1 MKILD
6 ILAYFIFLYPCY
18 MSFVWMTGGLLF
30 SIRREG
36 KQSFKIDSHPLF
48 SIIIAAYNEG
58 DIIALIVENLKD
70 LNYPKY
76 EVIVVN
82 DGSKDNTR
90 KILDK
95 LVIKYQSWLKVVHLE
110 QNSGKAKALNI
121 GILLSKGQFLVTID
135 ADCILDKDAI
145 NWFAWHFMTYPRVG
159 AVTGNPRVWNRTS
172 LLGKIQAG
180 EYSSIIGLIKRTQR
194 IVGKILT
201 VSGVI
206 AAYRKSAIL
215 NVGLFDSDTIT
226 EDIDITWKL
235 QEQFW
240 DVRYEPR
247 ALCRI
252 LVPETLKGL
261 WRQRLRW
268 AQGGLEVLIKHAS
281 IWSDVRFRR
290 FWPIYIDYA
299 LGAIWALAIS
309 LVTITWLVVV
319 AVKFI
324 CHFSFVQTYCTPFYT
339 VVKSIS
345 ILSNPLYP
353 RWYGAVLCL
362 ICLMTFFVSF
372 VIDQKYE
379 KGIMKYYFWVV
390 WYPLVYWVIIAITT
404 IKAIYNVV
412 IKRKRS
418 STWKSPDRGLHT
430 LKSSTKRDLGLG
442 KGFSPKP

>member
-1 MKILD
+1 MKFLD
-6 ILAYFIFLYPCY
+6 LIVYFIFLYPCY
-18 MSFVWMTGGLLF
+18 MSFVWMLGGLIF

-36 KQSFKIDSHPLF
+36 QQSVKLDTHPFF
-48 SIIIAAYNEG
+48 SIIVPAYNEES
-58 DIIALIVENLKD
+58 IIDLTINNLSD
-70 LNYPKY
+70 LDYPNY

-82 DGSKDNTR
+82 DGSTDNT
-90 KILDK
+90 KEILDK
-95 LVIKYQSWLKVVHLE
+95 LVANNLTWLKVVHLE
-110 QNSGKAKALNI
+110 QNKGKAVALNI
-121 GILLSKGQFLVTID
+121 GILLSKGHFLITID
-135 ADCILDKDAI
+135 ADCMLDKGAI
-145 NWFAWHFMTYPRVG
+145 NWFAWHFLSYPRVG

-215 NVGLFDSDTIT
+215 NCGLFDSDTVT

-268 AQGGLEVLIKHAS
+268 AQGGLEVLVKHAG
-281 IWSDVRFRR
+281 IWKKVEYRR
-290 FWPIYIDYA
+290 FWPIYIEYVMGA
-299 LGAIWALAIS
+299 LWALS
-309 LVTITWLVVV
+309 LVGVVV
-319 AVKFI
+319 VWA
-324 CHFSFVQTYCTPFYT
+324 
-339 VVKSIS
+339 
-345 ILSNPLYP
+345 ILSLAEYACSFPSLMPYCAPVYAFKQAFPIFLDPLYP
-353 RWYGAVLCL
+353 KWYGTVLCL
-362 ICLMTFFVSF
+362 TCLLEFLVSF
-372 VIDQKYE
+372 VIDRKYE

-390 WYPLVYWVIIAITT
+390 WYPLVYWIIIAITT
-404 IKAIYNVV
+404 IKAIYNVL
-412 IKRKRS
+412 IKKTRS
-418 STWKSPDRGLHT
+418 ATWMSPDRGLHT
-430 LKSSTKRDLGLG
+430 LKSSTK
-442 KGFSPKP
+442 KVS

>member
-1 MKILD
+1 MNFLD
-6 ILAYFIFLYPCY
+6 LMSYFIFLYPCY

-36 KQSFKIDSHPLF
+36 KQSFKLTNHPLF
-48 SIIIAAYNEG
+48 SIIVPAYNEG
-58 DIIALIVENLKD
+58 DIIGFIIENLKD
-70 LNYPKY
+70 MNYPNY

-82 DGSKDNTR
+82 DGSTDNTMD
-90 KILDK
+90 ILNK
-95 LVIKYQSWLKVVHLE
+95 MVFNNQSWLKVIHLE
-110 QNSGKAKALNI
+110 QNCGKAKALNV
-121 GILLSKGQFLVTID
+121 GILVSKGHFLVTID
-135 ADCILDKDAI
+135 ADCMLDKEAI
-145 NWFAWHFMTYPRVG
+145 NWFAWHFLSYPRVG
-159 AVTGNPRVWNRTS
+159 AITGNPRVWNRTS

-206 AAYRKSAIL
+206 AAYRKTAIL
-215 NVGLFDSDTIT
+215 NCGLFDSDTVT

-268 AQGGLEVLIKHAS
+268 AQGGLEVLIKHAG
-281 IWSDVRFRR
+281 IWRDIRYRR

-299 LGAIWALAIS
+299 LGVIWALS
-309 LVTITWLVVV
+309 ITMV
-319 AVKFI
+319 AVIWCILAVAKYM
-324 CHFSFVQTYCTPFYT
+324 CTVPFVQTYCTPLYT
-339 VVKSIS
+339 AAQSIT
-345 ILSNPLYP
+345 IISNPLYP
-353 RWYGAVLCL
+353 RWYGTVLCL
-362 ICLMTFFVSF
+362 ICLMTFLVSF

-390 WYPLVYWVIIAITT
+390 WYPLVYWIIIAFTT
-404 IKAIYNVV
+404 IKATYNVV

-418 STWKSPDRGLHT
+418 ATWKSPDRGLHT
-430 LKSSTKRDLGLG
+430 LK
-442 KGFSPKP
+442 

>member
-1 MKILD
+1 MKFLD
-6 ILAYFIFLYPCY
+6 LLAYFIFLYPCY

-36 KQSFKIDSHPLF
+36 KQSIELESHPFF
-48 SIIIAAYNEG
+48 SIIVPAYNEA
-58 DIIALIVENLKD
+58 DIIEPVIENLKD
-70 LNYPKY
+70 LDYPNY

-82 DGSKDNTR
+82 DGSTDNSR
-90 KILDK
+90 EIIDK
-95 LVIKYQSWLKVVHLE
+95 LVIKNQPWLKVVHLE
-110 QNSGKAKALNI
+110 QNSGKAKALNM
-121 GILLSKGQFLVTID
+121 GIMISKGHFIVTID
-135 ADCILDKDAI
+135 ADCMLDREAV
-145 NWFAWHFMTYPRVG
+145 NWFAWHFLSSARVG
-159 AVTGNPRVWNRTS
+159 AITGNPRVWNRTS

-206 AAYRKSAIL
+206 AAYRKTAIL
-215 NVGLFDSDTIT
+215 NCGLFDSDTVT

-252 LVPETLKGL
+252 LVPETLRGL

-268 AQGGLEVLIKHAS
+268 AQGGLEVLIKHAG
-281 IWSDVRFRR
+281 IWSDIRFRR
-290 FWPIYIDYA
+290 FWPIYIDYS
-299 LGAIWALAIS
+299 LGVIWAIS
-309 LVTITWLVVV
+309 ITLVSVIWLLLI
-319 AVKFI
+319 AAKFI
-324 CHFSFVQTYCTPFYT
+324 CKVAVFQTYCTPLFT
-339 VVKSIS
+339 VAHSIT
-345 ILSNPLYP
+345 IFSNPLYP
-353 RWYGAVLCL
+353 RWYGMVLCL

-372 VIDQKYE
+372 VIDRKYE
-379 KGIMKYYFWVV
+379 KGIMRYYFWVV
-390 WYPLVYWVIIAITT
+390 WYPLVYWIIIAITE

-418 STWKSPDRGLHT
+418 ATWKSPDRGLHT
-430 LKSSTKRDLGLG
+430 LKS
-442 KGFSPKP
+442 

>member
-1 MKILD
+1 MNILD
-6 ILAYFIFLYPCY
+6 LLAYFIFLYPCY

-36 KQSFKIDSHPLF
+36 KQSVKLEYHPFF
-48 SIIIAAYNEG
+48 SVIIPACNEG
-58 DIIALIVENLKD
+58 NIIELIVENLKD
-70 LNYPKY
+70 LNYPNY

-82 DGSKDNTR
+82 DGSTDNTR
-90 KILDK
+90 EIIDK
-95 LVIKYQSWLKVVHLE
+95 LVVNNQPWLKVVHLE

-121 GILLSKGQFLVTID
+121 GILVSKGHFLVTID
-135 ADCILDKDAI
+135 ADCMLDKEAL
-145 NWFAWHFMTYPRVG
+145 NWFAWHFLSYPRVG
-159 AVTGNPRVWNRTS
+159 AITGNPRVWNRTS

-194 IVGKILT
+194 IVGKLLT

-215 NVGLFDSDTIT
+215 NCGLFDSDTVT

-235 QEQFW
+235 QKQFW

-268 AQGGLEVLIKHAS
+268 AQGGLEVLIKHAG
-281 IWSDVRFRR
+281 IWTDIRCRR

-299 LGAIWALAIS
+299 LGVIWALSITTVA
-309 LVTITWLVVV
+309 VTWLILV
-319 AVKFI
+319 AAKFI
-324 CHFSFVQTYCTPFYT
+324 CSLSFVQTYCTPLYT
-339 VVKSIS
+339 IAQSIT
-345 ILSNPLYP
+345 IFSNPVYP
-353 RWYGAVLCL
+353 RWYGTVLCL

-372 VIDQKYE
+372 FIDRKYE
-379 KGIMKYYFWVV
+379 KRIMKYYFWVV
-390 WYPLVYWVIIAITT
+390 WYPLVYWIIIAITT
-404 IKAIYNVV
+404 IKALYNAV
-412 IKRKRS
+412 S
-418 STWKSPDRGLHT
+418 YTHLT
-430 LKSSTKRDLGLG
+430 LPTNREV
-442 KGFSPKP
+442 